1 MKNILLSKTVRGAI
15 IMLISPLMETMGI
28 ELVITDQSELV
39 EQIITIIWF
48 AITVYGRYKAEK
60 KIVL

>member
-39 EQIITIIWF
+39 EQIITII
-48 AITVYGRYKAEK
+48 
-60 KIVL
+60 